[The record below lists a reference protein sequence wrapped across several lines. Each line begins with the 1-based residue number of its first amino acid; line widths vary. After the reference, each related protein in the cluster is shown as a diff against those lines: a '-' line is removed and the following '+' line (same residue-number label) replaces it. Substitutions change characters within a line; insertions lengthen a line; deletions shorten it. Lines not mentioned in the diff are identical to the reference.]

1 MLLDRERSALLVVD
15 VQSRLAPA
23 MADSAGVV
31 GRVRVLLEAAR
42 RLGVPTLVSEQYPK
56 GLGGTVEEL
65 APSLGDAKVIPKTA
79 FSCAREPEFAAALRG
94 LDRPQVVV
102 CGMETHVCVLQT
114 ALDLHGQGFAVHVAA
129 DAVGSRDT
137 ARRDLGLARMR
148 DAGCAIVDSEMVVF
162 EWLGAAGTDEFRE
175 VSKLIK

>member
-23 MADSAGVV
+23 MAGAETVV

-56 GLGGTVEEL
+56 GLGGTVDEL
-65 APSLGDAKVIPKTA
+65 APSLGGAKVIAKNA
-79 FSCAREPEFAAALRG
+79 FSCAREPELASALRAF
-94 LDRPQVVV
+94 DRHQVVV

-114 ALDLHGQGFAVHVAA
+114 ALDLQEQGYAVHVAA

-137 ARRDLGLARMR
+137 TRRDLGLARMR
-148 DAGCAIVDSEMVVF
+148 DAGCTIVDSEMVVF